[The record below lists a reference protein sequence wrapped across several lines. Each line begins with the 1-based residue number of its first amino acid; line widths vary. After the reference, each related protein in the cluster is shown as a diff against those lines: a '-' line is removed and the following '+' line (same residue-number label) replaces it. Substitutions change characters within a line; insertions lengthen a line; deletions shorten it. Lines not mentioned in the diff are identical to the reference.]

1 MYADRARFGAFL
13 SFLPRAALG
22 AFSAFSAALRCNG
35 IRSVNGREEVHI
47 KRRVGKEAE
56 SRHEVG

>member
-13 SFLPRAALG
+13 SFLPRALG

-35 IRSVNGREEVHI
+35 IRSVNGREDVHI

-56 SRHEVG
+56 SRHEAR